1 MKNLNKLGWV
11 AVVVLAVSSSAA
23 LAAKSKTKTEVTGV
37 VNLNTATAQQLDLL
51 PGIGAKA
58 ARRIIEFRAKTP
70 FAKVEDLRKVK
81 GFGPKK
87 LEKLKPFLSVSG
99 PTTVS
104 VKKVKLDEKPTAE
117 AAAAS
122 PKSPAPAAQGRKG
135 AGRQR

>member
-1 MKNLNKLGWV
+1 MKTTNKLGWV
-11 AVVVLAVSSSAA
+11 VVAVLALGAGSAV
-23 LAAKSKTKTEVTGV
+23 AAKSKTKTEVSGV

-58 ARRIIEFRAKTP
+58 AKRIIEHRAKTP
-70 FAKVEDLRKVK
+70 FARVEDLRKVK

-87 LEKLKPFLSVSG
+87 LEKLKPYLTTSG

-104 VKKVKLDEKPTAE
+104 VKKVKLDDKPSAE
-117 AAAAS
+117 AASAP
-122 PKSPAPAAQGRKG
+122 PKPPAPAAQGRKG